1 MVLDLFGQ
9 LYEVICRFMD
19 DIDYCGG
26 NVILY
31 LNGKVFQEESC

>member
-26 NVILY
+26 VLY
-31 LNGKVFQEESC
+31 FT